1 MKLTPTQLFNLR
13 QQYLDAKDGR
23 DYYNERY
30 HNSQVKEDLEWFNY
44 YEGMLNG
51 IEWTLRNLDLSFD
64 EFSSIVYPG
73 E

>member
-1 MKLTPTQLFNLR
+1 MKLTPTQLFDLR
-13 QQYLDAKDGR
+13 KQYQDAKEAR
-23 DYYNERY
+23 EYYQERY
-30 HNSQVKEDLEWFNY
+30 HNSHVKEDLEWFDY

-64 EFSSIVYPG
+64 EFSSIVYSG